1 MFLNCVAILRKRA
14 YCLIT
19 IPNKTNDFEAT
30 GYAIRT
36 ESHRS
41 TRVRSEGSTSLSST
55 LTEKLGVVVVKPL
68 FL

>member
-19 IPNKTNDFEAT
+19 IPNKTNDFQGT

-36 ESHRS
+36 ESQVYS
-41 TRVRSEGSTSLSST
+41 VRSEGSTSLSST